1 MWVIKR
7 TVSFSLLLVVLLA
20 MQSSTSALGQVRF
33 QGATEVLFDPATHVL
48 AVWNTITVD
57 AVSVQSRRGVR
68 LIQDCTKLGINQLEV
83 QCFSIQ
89 QNFWISNSKGDLVF
103 WAQNVVELAELEAGV
118 FFGTYA
124 FVVWNSADPIQPSF
138 CDPSS
143 LSENSCR
150 APIYTDSV
158 RFPQSFT
165 FYASISSIDANY
177 TLQVSN
183 NIASRSWDIPASTG
197 CPCFIETIQHGPL
210 PWGYFPFELVAVGL
224 DSSAT
229 AFFGE
234 GTSGSIGP
242 GLVKYADGRWH
253 QVVLDTLHCLI
264 PVDCSTAPLTG
275 ESSRN
280 LRWDTETGRFYWSE
294 GSYDQGTYILTVSSQ
309 PTEQPMIPH
318 PGIKTYLYFRM
329 DLNDVA
335 MPTIVDDQSRA
346 TGYDTSSG
354 GFVEDIP
361 RSFLTLSGEVG
372 VMILNSS
379 GPYRLLLTPR
389 ASGSFHIFM
398 SKTFNVNGTKF
409 YKVLDGT
416 VNAWETKDFIL
427 NSDTMSLNSANSGW
441 GPLLVMLGAASVWV
455 ALIGIILAW
464 RKKSHQSSRDRV
476 D

>member
-1 MWVIKR
+1 MWAIKR
-7 TVSFSLLLVVLLA
+7 TLLFSLLLVVLFA
-20 MQSSTSALGQVRF
+20 EQSSASALGQIRF
-33 QGATEVLFDPATHVL
+33 QGATVALVNPATHVL
-48 AVWNTITVD
+48 AAWNRITVD
-57 AVSVQSRRGVR
+57 AVSVQSRRGAR
-68 LIQDCTKLGINQLEV
+68 LIQDCTKLGTNQSEV
-83 QCFSIQ
+83 ECFSIQ
-89 QNFWISNSKGDLVF
+89 QNFWISNSRGELVF
-103 WAQNVVELAELEAGV
+103 WAQNVIELAELEAGV

-143 LSENSCR
+143 LSENFCR

-165 FYASISSIDANY
+165 FYASISNVGANY

-183 NIASRSWDIPASTG
+183 NIASRSWDIPDSAG
-197 CPCFIETIQHGPL
+197 CPCFIEALRHGPL

-234 GTSGSIGP
+234 GTSGSIAP
-242 GLVKYADGRWH
+242 GLVQYVDGRWH

-280 LRWDTETGRFYWSE
+280 LRWDNETGRFYWSD
-294 GSYDQGTYILTVSSQ
+294 GGYDQGMYVSAISPQ
-309 PTEQPMIPH
+309 PTEQPTIPH
-318 PGIKTYLYFRM
+318 PAIETYLYFRM
-329 DLNDVA
+329 GLSDMA
-335 MPTIVDDQSRA
+335 MPTIVDDQGRA

-372 VMILNSS
+372 VIVLNPNGS
-379 GPYRLLLTPR
+379 YRLVLTPR
-389 ASGSFHIFM
+389 ASGPYHLFI
-398 SKTFNVNGTKF
+398 SKAFNVNGTKF

-416 VNAWETKDFIL
+416 VNAWETKHFIL
-427 NSDTMSLNSANSGW
+427 NSDTMSLSSAGGDW
-441 GPLLVMLGAASVWV
+441 GPLLVMLGFVFAWV
-455 ALIGIILAW
+455 ALIGVILVW
-464 RKKSHQSSRDRV
+464 RKKRHQSSRDRV